1 MSLWDELKER
11 KLVQW
16 SLAYTA
22 VGIAVLEV
30 LNAVET
36 PFLIPSAIVR
46 VCMVVVGMGFFVT
59 VVLAWFHGECG
70 HQRLTVPEAGLLLA
84 IVVLGAVA
92 AMMAAR
98 PEAAERTAVPTA
110 AQGWKPAAGSPQR
123 NSIAVLPFANVSGDP
138 KDEYFTDGITEELT
152 NALGE
157 LPGLRV
163 ASRTSAFQY
172 KGKSA
177 DLRQAGS
184 ELGVAAVL
192 EGSVQRA
199 GSRLRI
205 SARLVDAASGYQIW
219 QQHIDANAADIFAA
233 EDSISRSVAS
243 ALQVKLALART
254 PTENARPTD
263 PMAHQTYLKG
273 KYYAAQSDPDSV
285 RKAQQQFRDAAR
297 RDPGFAPAFAA
308 LASSFVTLGK
318 MGIIPPE
325 AARDSA
331 RRLGLRALRMDP
343 TLPDVHMV
351 LAGVADDLAQRASE
365 LKKALEL
372 NPSNVEAREG
382 LAEVM
387 AAMGQRDSAL
397 AQARMAAALDR
408 SARGRHTWQRIQFMA
423 VPHPPGAPDAP
434 PVPAPA
440 APDLGFDPRA
450 IPSAASMHAQFCDG
464 WSSDPTMVR
473 VGNAARECEA
483 ARRAGGGD
491 PQVLST
497 VAIGFA
503 RLGRRQEALDAL
515 QTAERL
521 APSEPRNAVTAAAVQ
536 ALLGDMDA
544 AFALL
549 ERQDPARLR
558 GLLDDPRLA
567 PLRRDSRFAELQR
580 RAGG

>member
-22 VGIAVLEV
+22 VGIAVLEI

-36 PFLIPSAIVR
+36 PFLIPNAVVR
-46 VCMVVVGMGFFVT
+46 VCMVVIGVGFFVT
-59 VVLAWFHGECG
+59 VVLAWFHGERG
-70 HQRLTVPEAGLLLA
+70 HQRVTLPEGVLLLG
-84 IVVLGAVA
+84 IGVLGVVA
-92 AMMAAR
+92 AMLAAR
-98 PEAAERTAVPTA
+98 PEASERKTVPTA
-110 AQGWKPAAGSPQR
+110 AQGWKPTAGSPER

-177 DLRQAGS
+177 DLRQVGS

-192 EGSVQRA
+192 EGSVQRS

-205 SARLVDAASGYQIW
+205 SARLVDASSGYQIW
-219 QQHIDANAADIFAA
+219 QQHIDADAADVFAA
-233 EDSISRSVAS
+233 EDSISRAVAG
-243 ALQVKLALART
+243 ALQVKLALARE

-263 PMAHQTYLKG
+263 PLAHQTYLKG

-318 MGIIPPE
+318 MGILPPQ

-331 RRLGLRALRMDP
+331 RRLGLHALRMDP
-343 TLPDVHMV
+343 TLPDVHVV
-351 LAGVADDLAQRASE
+351 LAGVADDLTQRANE

-372 NPSNVEAREG
+372 NPSNVEAREA

-387 AAMGQRDSAL
+387 AALGQRDSAL

-423 VPHPPGAPDAP
+423 APRPPGVDAP
-434 PVPAPA
+434 PTPEAPG
-440 APDLGFDPRA
+440 PGFDPRT
-450 IPSAASMHAQFCDG
+450 IPNAAGMHAQFCDG

-473 VGNAARECEA
+473 VGNAGRECET
-483 ARRAGGGD
+483 ARRLGASD
-491 PQVLST
+491 PDILAT
-497 VAIGFA
+497 AAIGFA
-503 RLGRRQEALDAL
+503 RMGRRDEALDAL
-515 QTAERL
+515 RAAERL
-521 APSEPRNAVTAAAVQ
+521 APSNPRNGITTAAVQ

-544 AFALL
+544 AFAAL
-549 ERQDPARLR
+549 ERDDPARLR
-558 GLLDDPRLA
+558 GMLDDPRLA
-567 PLRRDSRFAELQR
+567 PLRRDPRFQQLER
-580 RAGG
+580 RVGG